1 MYGGSG
7 YDFLSVHGFA
17 MLSEKI
23 GLTEEQFRTIMVD
36 NPRRLMTGE
45 E

>member
-1 MYGGSG
+1 MNGGSG
-7 YDFLSVHGFA
+7 YDYLSTQGMAVLG
-17 MLSEKI
+17 EKI
-23 GLTEEQFRTIMVD
+23 GLTEEQFHTIMFD